1 MRPVYC
7 RKSSCCL
14 EWAQFPVIFHMPPTK
29 QQLNWSQIIP
39 WKLQSIVF
47 FQRWAV
53 VKLILKRWVANC
65 DARPSLV
72 LQRQVIAERIWEL
85 IQDSAGHFME
95 RVSFATFF

>member
-1 MRPVYC
+1 M
-7 RKSSCCL
+7 
-14 EWAQFPVIFHMPPTK
+14 
-29 QQLNWSQIIP
+29 
-39 WKLQSIVF
+39 F